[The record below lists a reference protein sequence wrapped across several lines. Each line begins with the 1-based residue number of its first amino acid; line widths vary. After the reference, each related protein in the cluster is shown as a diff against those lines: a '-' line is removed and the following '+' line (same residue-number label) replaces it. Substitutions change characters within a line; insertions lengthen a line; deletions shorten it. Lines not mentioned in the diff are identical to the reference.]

1 MSEDGVARGGRSV
14 LVVCHANT
22 ARSVIAQVL
31 LEKMLAERDAGHGFR
46 IRSGGIA
53 TYARDG
59 MLPSLDAR
67 LALKEIGVH
76 LAEDGMTSTDLKRH
90 RHLIAEAD
98 LIVTMTVRQK
108 DMLAAYT
115 EAAGRTMVTLRELA
129 GEPGDID
136 DPAGQGE
143 EAFRYCRDE
152 IVRCLEKAVPR
163 LLEGMP

>member
-1 MSEDGVARGGRSV
+1 MRKNV

-31 LEKMLAERDAGHGFR
+31 LEKMLAERDAADGFL

-76 LAEDGMTSTDLKRH
+76 LAEDDMTSTDLKRH

-98 LIVTMTVRQK
+98 LIVTMTERQK
-108 DMLAAYT
+108 EMLAVYA
-115 EAAGRTMVTLRELA
+115 EAHGRRMLTLREWA
-129 GEPGDID
+129 GELGDIE

-152 IVRCLEKAVPR
+152 IVRCLEKVVPR
-163 LLEGMP
+163 LLEEQA

>member
-1 MSEDGVARGGRSV
+1 VRKNL

-22 ARSVIAQVL
+22 ARSVMAQVL
-31 LEKMLAERDAGHGFR
+31 LEKMLAERDADHSYR
-46 IRSGGIA
+46 VRSGGIA

-98 LIVTMTVRQK
+98 LIVTMTTLQK
-108 DMLAAYT
+108 QMLAALD
-115 EAAGRTMVTLRELA
+115 EARGRTIVTLRELVD
-129 GEPGDID
+129 EEGDIE

-143 EAFRYCRDE
+143 EAFRIIRDE
-152 IVRCLEKAVPR
+152 ILRCLEKAVPR
-163 LLEGMP
+163 LLEETP

>member
-1 MSEDGVARGGRSV
+1 M
-14 LVVCHANT
+14 
-22 ARSVIAQVL
+22 AQVL
-31 LEKMLAERDAGHGFR
+31 LEKMLAERDADHGYR

-76 LAEDGMTSTDLKRH
+76 LAEDDMTSTDLKRH

-98 LIVTMTVRQK
+98 LIVTMTTLHKQ
-108 DMLAAYT
+108 MLAAFD
-115 EAAGRTMVTLRELA
+115 EARGRTIVTLRELID
-129 GEPGDID
+129 EEGDIE

-143 EAFRYCRDE
+143 EAFRISRDE
-152 IVRCLEKAVPR
+152 ILRCLEKAVPR
-163 LLEGMP
+163 LLEEMP

>member
-1 MSEDGVARGGRSV
+1 
-14 LVVCHANT
+14 
-22 ARSVIAQVL
+22 
-31 LEKMLAERDAGHGFR
+31 MLAERDADHGFR

-76 LAEDGMTSTDLKRH
+76 LAEDDMTSTDLKRH

-108 DMLAAYT
+108 DMLAAYA

-129 GEPGDID
+129 GEPGDIE
-136 DPAGQGE
+136 DPAGLGE

-152 IVRCLEKAVPR
+152 IMRCLEKAVPR

>member
-1 MSEDGVARGGRSV
+1 MRKNV

-31 LEKMLAERDAGHGFR
+31 LEKMLTERDAADGFR

-76 LAEDGMTSTDLKRH
+76 LAEDDMTSTDLKRH

-98 LIVTMTVRQK
+98 LIVTMTARQK
-108 DMLAAYT
+108 EMLAVYT
-115 EAAGRTMVTLRELA
+115 EAAGRRMVTLREWA
-129 GEPGDID
+129 GELGDIE

-152 IVRCLEKAVPR
+152 IVRCLEKIVPR
-163 LLEGMP
+163 LLEETA

>member
-1 MSEDGVARGGRSV
+1 MRDGDGTRGGKSV

-31 LEKMLAERDAGHGFR
+31 LEKMLAERDADHGFR

-76 LAEDGMTSTDLKRH
+76 LAEDDMTSTDLKRH

-108 DMLAAYT
+108 VMLSAYA

-129 GEPGDID
+129 GEPGDIE
-136 DPAGQGE
+136 DPAGLGE

-152 IVRCLEKAVPR
+152 IIRCLEKAVPR

>member
-1 MSEDGVARGGRSV
+1 MSGGDGARGGKSV

-31 LEKMLAERDAGHGFR
+31 LEKMLTERDADHGFR

-76 LAEDGMTSTDLKRH
+76 LAEDDMTSTDLKRH

-108 DMLAAYT
+108 VMLSAYA

-129 GEPGDID
+129 GEPGDIE
-136 DPAGQGE
+136 DPAGLGE

-163 LLEGMP
+163 LLEGKP

>member
-1 MSEDGVARGGRSV
+1 VRRNL

-22 ARSVIAQVL
+22 ARSVMAQVL
-31 LEKMLAERDAGHGFR
+31 LEKMLAERDADHGYR

-90 RHLIAEAD
+90 RHLIADAD
-98 LIVTMTVRQK
+98 LIVTMTRHQK
-108 DMLAAYT
+108 ELVSAFE
-115 EAAGRTMVTLRELA
+115 EARGRTIVTLRELV
-129 GEPGDID
+129 EEDGDIE

-143 EAFRYCRDE
+143 EAFRISRDE
-152 IVRCLEKAVPR
+152 ILRCLEKAVPR
-163 LLEGMP
+163 LLEDMP

>member
-1 MSEDGVARGGRSV
+1 MRKL

-31 LEKMLAERDAGHGFR
+31 LEKMLADRAAAHTFR

-67 LALKEIGVH
+67 LALKEIGVY
-76 LAEDGMTSTDLKRH
+76 LAEDDMTSTDLKRH

-98 LIVTMTVRQK
+98 LIVTMTERQK
-108 DMLAAYT
+108 HMLAAYA
-115 EAAGRTMVTLRELA
+115 EAAGRTMVTLREWA
-129 GEPGDID
+129 GELGDIE

-143 EAFRYCRDE
+143 EAFRVCRDE
-152 IVRCLEKAVPR
+152 IVRCLEKIVPR
-163 LLEGMP
+163 LLEETP

>member
-1 MSEDGVARGGRSV
+1 MRTNV

-31 LEKMLAERDAGHGFR
+31 LEKMLAERDAADGFR

-53 TYARDG
+53 TYARDV

-76 LAEDGMTSTDLKRH
+76 LAEDDMTSTDLKRH

-98 LIVTMTVRQK
+98 LIVTMTERQK
-108 DMLAAYT
+108 EMLAAYDVAKKRA
-115 EAAGRTMVTLRELA
+115 EAVA
-129 GEPGDID
+129 P
-136 DPAGQGE
+136 
-143 EAFRYCRDE
+143 
-152 IVRCLEKAVPR
+152 
-163 LLEGMP
+163 

>member
-1 MSEDGVARGGRSV
+1 MRKNL

-22 ARSVIAQVL
+22 ARSVMAPVL
-31 LEKMLAERDAGHGFR
+31 LEKMLAGRDADHGYR

-76 LAEDGMTSTDLKRH
+76 LAEDDMTSTDLKRH

-98 LIVTMTVRQK
+98 LIVTMTTLQK
-108 DMLAAYT
+108 QMLAAFE
-115 EAAGRTMVTLRELA
+115 EARGRTIVTLPELID
-129 GEPGDID
+129 EEGDIE

-143 EAFRYCRDE
+143 EAFRISRDE
-152 IVRCLEKAVPR
+152 ILRCLEKAVPR
-163 LLEGMP
+163 LLEEMP

>member
-1 MSEDGVARGGRSV
+1 MRDGDGTRGGKSV

-31 LEKMLAERDAGHGFR
+31 LEKMLAERDADHGFR

-76 LAEDGMTSTDLKRH
+76 PAEDDMPSTDLKRH
-90 RHLIAEAD
+90 RHLTAEAD
-98 LIVTMTVRQK
+98 LTGTMTVRQK
-108 DMLAAYT
+108 DMLASCA

-129 GEPGDID
+129 GEPGDIE
-136 DPAGQGE
+136 DPAGLGE

-152 IVRCLEKAVPR
+152 ILRCLEKAVPR

>member
-1 MSEDGVARGGRSV
+1 VKKHL

-22 ARSVIAQVL
+22 ARSVMAQVL
-31 LEKMLAERDAGHGFR
+31 LEKMLAERDADHGYL

-76 LAEDGMTSTDLKRH
+76 LAEDDMTSTDLKRH

-98 LIVTMTVRQK
+98 LIVTMTTLQK
-108 DMLAAYT
+108 QMLAAFE
-115 EAAGRTMVTLRELA
+115 EARGRTIVTLRELVD
-129 GEPGDID
+129 EEGDIE

-143 EAFRYCRDE
+143 EAFRISRDE
-152 IVRCLEKAVPR
+152 ILRCLEKAVPR
-163 LLEGMP
+163 LLEEMP

>member
-1 MSEDGVARGGRSV
+1 MRKNL

-22 ARSVIAQVL
+22 ARSVMAQVL
-31 LEKMLAERDAGHGFR
+31 LEKMLAERDADHGYR

-67 LALKEIGVH
+67 LALREIGIH

-98 LIVTMTVRQK
+98 LIVTMTARQK
-108 DMLAAYT
+108 DMLAAFE
-115 EAAGRTMVTLRELA
+115 EASGRTIVTLRELVN
-129 GEPGDID
+129 EEGDIE
-136 DPAGQGE
+136 DPAGLGE
-143 EAFRYCRDE
+143 EAFRVSRDE
-152 IVRCLEKAVPR
+152 ILRCLEKAVPR
-163 LLEGMP
+163 LLEEMP

>member
-1 MSEDGVARGGRSV
+1 MSGGEGVRGGKSV

-22 ARSVIAQVL
+22 ARSVIAKVL
-31 LEKMLAERDAGHGFR
+31 LEKMLAERDADHGFR

-76 LAEDGMTSTDLKRH
+76 LAEDDMTSTDLKRH

-108 DMLAAYT
+108 DMLAGYA
-115 EAAGRTMVTLRELA
+115 ESAGRTMVTLRELA
-129 GEPGDID
+129 GEPGDIE
-136 DPAGQGE
+136 DPAGLGE

-152 IVRCLEKAVPR
+152 ILRCLEKALPR
-163 LLEGMP
+163 LLEGKP